1 MRILVAE
8 DEQQLSH
15 VLSSAMTASGYQV
28 DIANNGQEAVEQA
41 KENAYDVIIL
51 DIMMPVKS
59 GLEALKEIRATGNR
73 TYIMMLTAMGE
84 EDDKVTGLDAGAD
97 DYLTKPF
104 SLKEL
109 LARLRSRQRR
119 DDSYQ
124 VDVLEFG
131 DLTLNGNDQS
141 LESHN
146 SISLTNRENR
156 LLQYFI
162 LNANK
167 ELSANEL
174 INHVWDENE
183 TADQEDLWINI
194 CYLRQKLQAIQSQ
207 VTISGEKTGPFMI
220 GCEGVKECFTVFAIN
235 LLEYHLRHYY
245 V

>member
-84 EDDKVTGLDAGAD
+84 EDDKVTGFDAGAD

-220 GCEGVKECFTVFAIN
+220 AC
-235 LLEYHLRHYY
+235 
-245 V
+245 

>member
-28 DIANNGQEAVEQA
+28 DIANNGQEAIEQA

-220 GCEGVKECFTVFAIN
+220 AC
-235 LLEYHLRHYY
+235 
-245 V
+245 

>member
-8 DEQQLSH
+8 AEQQLSH

-220 GCEGVKECFTVFAIN
+220 AC
-235 LLEYHLRHYY
+235 
-245 V
+245 

>member
-141 LESHN
+141 LESRN
-146 SISLTNRENR
+146 SISLTSRENR

-167 ELSANEL
+167 ELSVNEL
-174 INHVWDENE
+174 ISHVWDEND
-183 TADQEDLWINI
+183 TVDQEDLWINI

-220 GCEGVKECFTVFAIN
+220 AC
-235 LLEYHLRHYY
+235 
-245 V
+245 

>member
-28 DIANNGQEAVEQA
+28 DIATNGQEAVEQA

-59 GLEALKEIRATGNR
+59 GLEALREIRATGNR

-141 LESHN
+141 LESRN

-167 ELSANEL
+167 ELSVNEL
-174 INHVWDENE
+174 ISHVWDEND
-183 TADQEDLWINI
+183 TVDQEDLWINI

-220 GCEGVKECFTVFAIN
+220 AC
-235 LLEYHLRHYY
+235 
-245 V
+245 

>member
-28 DIANNGQEAVEQA
+28 DIATNGQEAVEQA

-59 GLEALKEIRATGNR
+59 GLEALREIRATGNR

-141 LESHN
+141 LESRN

-167 ELSANEL
+167 ELSVNEL
-174 INHVWDENE
+174 ISHVWDEND
-183 TADQEDLWINI
+183 TVDQEDLWINI
-194 CYLRQKLQAIQSQ
+194 CYLRQKLHAIQSQ

-220 GCEGVKECFTVFAIN
+220 AC
-235 LLEYHLRHYY
+235 
-245 V
+245 

>member
-104 SLKEL
+104 SFKEL

-220 GCEGVKECFTVFAIN
+220 ACQGVKE
-235 LLEYHLRHYY
+235 
-245 V
+245 

>member
-84 EDDKVTGLDAGAD
+84 EDDKVTGLDTGAD

-141 LESHN
+141 LESRN

-167 ELSANEL
+167 ELSVNEL
-174 INHVWDENE
+174 ISHVWDEND
-183 TADQEDLWINI
+183 TVDQEDLWINI

-220 GCEGVKECFTVFAIN
+220 AG
-235 LLEYHLRHYY
+235 
-245 V
+245 

>member
-146 SISLTNRENR
+146 SISLTNRENC

-220 GCEGVKECFTVFAIN
+220 AC
-235 LLEYHLRHYY
+235 
-245 V
+245 

>member
-1 MRILVAE
+1 M
-8 DEQQLSH
+8 
-15 VLSSAMTASGYQV
+15 
-28 DIANNGQEAVEQA
+28 
-41 KENAYDVIIL
+41 
-51 DIMMPVKS
+51 
-59 GLEALKEIRATGNR
+59 
-73 TYIMMLTAMGE
+73 
-84 EDDKVTGLDAGAD
+84 DKVTGLDAGAD

-141 LESHN
+141 LESRN

-167 ELSANEL
+167 ELSVNEL
-174 INHVWDENE
+174 ISHVWDEDD
-183 TADQEDLWINI
+183 TVDQEDLWINI

-220 GCEGVKECFTVFAIN
+220 AC
-235 LLEYHLRHYY
+235 
-245 V
+245 

>member
-141 LESHN
+141 LESRN

-167 ELSANEL
+167 ELSVNEL
-174 INHVWDENE
+174 ISHVWDEND
-183 TADQEDLWINI
+183 TVDQEDIWINI

-220 GCEGVKECFTVFAIN
+220 ACQGVKE
-235 LLEYHLRHYY
+235 
-245 V
+245 

>member
-59 GLEALKEIRATGNR
+59 GLEALKEIRATGNP

-167 ELSANEL
+167 ELSVNEL
-174 INHVWDENE
+174 ISHVWDENE

-220 GCEGVKECFTVFAIN
+220 V
-235 LLEYHLRHYY
+235 Y
-245 V
+245 

>member
-51 DIMMPVKS
+51 DIMMHVKS

-183 TADQEDLWINI
+183 TADQEDLWINS

-220 GCEGVKECFTVFAIN
+220 AC
-235 LLEYHLRHYY
+235 
-245 V
+245 

>member
-1 MRILVAE
+1 MRKANKLRILVAE

-141 LESHN
+141 LESRN

-167 ELSANEL
+167 ELSVNEL
-174 INHVWDENE
+174 ISHVWDEDD
-183 TADQEDLWINI
+183 TVDQEDLWINI

-220 GCEGVKECFTVFAIN
+220 AC
-235 LLEYHLRHYY
+235 
-245 V
+245 

>member
-1 MRILVAE
+1 MRKANKIRILVAE

-97 DYLTKPF
+97 DYLSKPF

-220 GCEGVKECFTVFAIN
+220 AC
-235 LLEYHLRHYY
+235 
-245 V
+245 

>member
-131 DLTLNGNDQS
+131 DLPLNGNDQS

-167 ELSANEL
+167 ELSVNEL
-174 INHVWDENE
+174 ISHVWDEND
-183 TADQEDLWINI
+183 TVDQEDLWINI

-220 GCEGVKECFTVFAIN
+220 AC
-235 LLEYHLRHYY
+235 
-245 V
+245 

>member
-84 EDDKVTGLDAGAD
+84 EDDKVTGLDTGAD

-146 SISLTNRENR
+146 SISLTNRENC

-220 GCEGVKECFTVFAIN
+220 ACQGVKE
-235 LLEYHLRHYY
+235 
-245 V
+245 

>member
-141 LESHN
+141 LESRN

-167 ELSANEL
+167 ELSVNEL
-174 INHVWDENE
+174 ISHVWDEDD
-183 TADQEDLWINI
+183 TVDQEDLWINI

-220 GCEGVKECFTVFAIN
+220 AC
-235 LLEYHLRHYY
+235 
-245 V
+245 

>member
-59 GLEALKEIRATGNR
+59 GLEVLKEIRATGNR

-131 DLTLNGNDQS
+131 DLTLKGNDQS

-162 LNANK
+162 LNPNK

-174 INHVWDENE
+174 ISHVWDENE

-220 GCEGVKECFTVFAIN
+220 VYQGAKE
-235 LLEYHLRHYY
+235 
-245 V
+245 

>member
-146 SISLTNRENR
+146 SISLTNREDR

-220 GCEGVKECFTVFAIN
+220 AC
-235 LLEYHLRHYY
+235 
-245 V
+245 

>member
-28 DIANNGQEAVEQA
+28 DVASNGQEAVEQA

-124 VDVLEFG
+124 VDILEFG

-146 SISLTNRENR
+146 SISLTNKENR

-167 ELSANEL
+167 ELSVKEL
-174 INHVWDENE
+174 ISHVWDENE
-183 TADQEDLWINI
+183 KADQEDLWINI
-194 CYLRQKLQAIQSQ
+194 SYLRQKLQAIQSQ
-207 VTISGEKTGPFMI
+207 VIIKGEKTGPFMI
-220 GCEGVKECFTVFAIN
+220 S
-235 LLEYHLRHYY
+235 R
-245 V
+245 

>member
-28 DIANNGQEAVEQA
+28 DIATNGQEAVEQA
-41 KENAYDVIIL
+41 KENAYDVILL

-59 GLEALKEIRATGNR
+59 GLEALREIRATGNR

-141 LESHN
+141 LESRN

-167 ELSANEL
+167 ELSVNEL
-174 INHVWDENE
+174 ISHVWDEND
-183 TADQEDLWINI
+183 TVDQEDLWINI

-220 GCEGVKECFTVFAIN
+220 AC
-235 LLEYHLRHYY
+235 
-245 V
+245 

>member
-131 DLTLNGNDQS
+131 DLTLNGKDQS
-141 LESHN
+141 LESRN

-220 GCEGVKECFTVFAIN
+220 AC
-235 LLEYHLRHYY
+235 
-245 V
+245 